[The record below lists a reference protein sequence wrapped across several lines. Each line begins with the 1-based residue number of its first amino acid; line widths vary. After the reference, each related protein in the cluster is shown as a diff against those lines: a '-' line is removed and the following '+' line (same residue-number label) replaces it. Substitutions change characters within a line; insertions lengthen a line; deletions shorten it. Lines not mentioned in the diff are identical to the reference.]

1 MKTSYQD
8 LLLLVLEILVQD
20 YQSLRAP
27 NSNRCIVAYM
37 VILPLFSSP
46 RGGFL
51 GSQIILLLS
60 FVVTGNLRTTTK
72 KVYVLCGVCVVVAD
86 DC

>member
-20 YQSLRAP
+20 CQSLRAP
-27 NSNRCIVAYM
+27 NSNRWPIW

-46 RGGFL
+46 RGGIL
-51 GSQIILLLS
+51 GSQILLLLS
-60 FVVTGNLRTTTK
+60 FVVTGNLRTK
-72 KVYVLCGVCVVVAD
+72 KKGYVLCCVCVVVAD